1 MIGTSPQPWHGVF
14 VTTGTV
20 ADVSARRREA
30 LLNVGPMLEVCED
43 TATQIYNPDDEN
55 SALQ

>member
-1 MIGTSPQPWHGVF
+1 MIGTSPQPWHGSF

-20 ADVSARRREA
+20 VVVCAGRREA
-30 LLNVGPMLEVCED
+30 PLNVGPMPGVWEGA
-43 TATQIYNPDDEN
+43 ATQIYNPIDEN